1 MLESLSEANVY
12 IDEMEIEV
20 REVSECDRMNQLI
33 QSIWEKQ
40 VGSIPFNLFEKEYSE
55 CAVFDAKEDVVDKDG
70 EWGVNVI
77 LELA

>member
-33 QSIWEKQ
+33 QSI
-40 VGSIPFNLFEKEYSE
+40 
-55 CAVFDAKEDVVDKDG
+55 
-70 EWGVNVI
+70 
-77 LELA
+77 